1 MLDGLQRQV
10 SNIAHIAETR
20 SPRGYWNCSNASG
33 LYRVMPSDNEAI
45 SPAKNHGH
53 SHLPPSFSQRQ
64 RESLA
69 MDYCG
74 VAYIA
79 FESVEDSSWKWRI
92 LTSCGG
98 NVKIGGEA
106 ASREAAIERA
116 HEAIGETLR
125 ANARPDY
132 EANMPLLADDAL
144 HILHGARSLPLGK
157 AIEALQPFLNE
168 MRHRIPGADRFADAS
183 TNAVTAL
190 VQSLEARGSATDD
203 AWQAAIESTLSFANE
218 AS

>member
-1 MLDGLQRQV
+1 
-10 SNIAHIAETR
+10 
-20 SPRGYWNCSNASG
+20 
-33 LYRVMPSDNEAI
+33 
-45 SPAKNHGH
+45 
-53 SHLPPSFSQRQ
+53 
-64 RESLA
+64 

-79 FESVEDSSWKWRI
+79 FESAEDSSWKWRI
-92 LTSCGG
+92 LTSNKG
-98 NVKIGGEA
+98 KIKLGGEA
-106 ASREAAIERA
+106 ASREAAVERA

-125 ANARPDY
+125 ANATPDH
-132 EANMPLLADDAL
+132 EAQMPLMADDVL

-157 AIEALQPFLNE
+157 AVEALQPFLNA

-183 TNAVTAL
+183 ANAVTEL

>member
-1 MLDGLQRQV
+1 MKPSHQRR
-10 SNIAHIAETR
+10 IKHAH
-20 SPRGYWNCSNASG
+20 G
-33 LYRVMPSDNEAI
+33 
-45 SPAKNHGH
+45 
-53 SHLPPSFSQRQ
+53 HLPPSFCQRQ

-79 FESVEDSSWKWRI
+79 FESAEDSSWKWRI
-92 LTSCGG
+92 LTSNKG
-98 NVKIGGEA
+98 KIKLGGEA
-106 ASREAAIERA
+106 ASREAAVERA

-125 ANARPDY
+125 ANATPDH
-132 EANMPLLADDAL
+132 EAQMPLMADDVL

-157 AIEALQPFLNE
+157 AVEALQPFLNA

-183 TNAVTAL
+183 ANAVTEL